1 MKKTVTVTLAA
12 LLTIVVGCASTQP
25 VATLRGADVPVADA
39 APKGLATYQGKKPGL
54 QQPIARTFVGQP
66 PLIPHAV
73 DNFNEINTEGN
84 QCMECHS
91 PAKAKEKRAPKVGD
105 THLAMVEK
113 NGQFSKELIMT
124 RFQCDSCHVPQVDA
138 KPLVENAFVGHTAQ

>member
-39 APKGLATYQGKKPGL
+39 APAGLAYVGKKPGL

-73 DNFNEINTEGN
+73 DNFSEITLEGN
-84 QCMECHS
+84 QCMDCHS
-91 PAKAKEKRAPKVGD
+91 PEKAKEKRAPKVGD
-105 THLAMVEK
+105 THLTMTEK
-113 NGQFSKELIMT
+113 DGKFGKALIMT

-138 KPLVENAFVGHTAQ
+138 KPLVDNAFVGHNAQ